1 MSGNKFTFKNKRPT
15 TSVVLVQ
22 TQGFADI
29 KYKGKKVGF
38 ISPKSRYKPFCTA
51 YLQVKQ
57 EPTFEHPSDWDN
69 KLLSHQTET
78 VQEMK
83 DWLNGN
89 IDTILSENELKY
101 D

>member
-15 TSVVLVQ
+15 TSVGLVQ
-22 TQGFADI
+22 TEGFADI

-83 DWLNGN
+83 GWLNGN

>member
-15 TSVVLVQ
+15 TSVGLVQ
-22 TQGFADI
+22 TEGFADI

-57 EPTFEHPSDWDN
+57 EPTFEHPSDWNN

>member
-1 MSGNKFTFKNKRPT
+1 MITF
-15 TSVVLVQ
+15 VQ
-22 TQGFADI
+22 FKI
-29 KYKGKKVGF
+29 NGKKVGF

>member
-1 MSGNKFTFKNKRPT
+1 MVISSHSKIKGQQR
-15 TSVVLVQ
+15 VWVLFRQKVLQ
-22 TQGFADI
+22 DI

>member
-1 MSGNKFTFKNKRPT
+1 MSGNKFTFKSKRPT
-15 TSVVLVQ
+15 TGVGLVQ
-22 TQGFADI
+22 TEGFADI
-29 KYKGKKVGF
+29 KHKGKKVGF
-38 ISPKSRYKPFCTA
+38 ISPKSRYKKVCTA

-57 EPTFEHPSDWDN
+57 EPNFEHPSDWDN

-83 DWLNGN
+83 DWLNQN
-89 IDTILSENELKY
+89 IDVILSENELKY